1 VLVDPVPGSIISIGV
16 WLISRIG
23 IVALTLLVAVPL
35 GLQLGVIVGNVVFGV
50 LFRARKPKKSY
61 VALCDDVVEHE
72 AKDLKAALLHGPVKD
87 VRIGYRVS
95 STEYRVSSIECPD
108 ALAHWPTRSPCTAAS
123 PGRCQPGVA
132 PPGLRPTAVGIGLC
146 RALTR
151 IGPLTISPARHT
163 CLFARFLNKLLSQLW
178 PHLSPA
184 IHRKVMAQAK
194 QPIREAL
201 AKIPLIGGRVLKTIR
216 IDVLDLGTRPFRVD
230 SIKSYTSSPSD
241 NWVMTEAALLYGGDM
256 RVRVVIEVSF
266 GVFTVD
272 VPVEVANFQLKA
284 LARMTLYP
292 LVEQLPCVGGVTL
305 SLLEQPTVDFDL
317 HILDSPDLLA
327 LPPIP
332 VLLRFVQN
340 LVVGKMLVYPN
351 EMSFPVLP
359 NYGLPKP
366 PVGICRV
373 AVKYGGY

>member
-1 VLVDPVPGSIISIGV
+1 
-16 WLISRIG
+16 
-23 IVALTLLVAVPL
+23 
-35 GLQLGVIVGNVVFGV
+35 
-50 LFRARKPKKSY
+50 
-61 VALCDDVVEHE
+61 
-72 AKDLKAALLHGPVKD
+72 
-87 VRIGYRVS
+87 
-95 STEYRVSSIECPD
+95 
-108 ALAHWPTRSPCTAAS
+108 
-123 PGRCQPGVA
+123 
-132 PPGLRPTAVGIGLC
+132 
-146 RALTR
+146 
-151 IGPLTISPARHT
+151 
-163 CLFARFLNKLLSQLW
+163 LFARFLNKLLSQLW

-256 RVRVVIEVSF
+256 RVRVVIEVSL

-317 HILDSPDLLA
+317 RILDSPDLLA